1 MAVVTERPV
10 WEGSIRLIDPNDPVQ
25 GGAGG
30 VDNVPHEQL
39 ANRTAYLK
47 QEIEGIKGDSTETV
61 TLETLLQRIKDL
73 EEAPAITVP
82 VLPIGATFETT
93 VVYTSG
99 QEVSAAMGYGTWQP
113 FAEGRVTVGVSSKVD
128 DPAWTKTIG
137 TKHGEYEHT
146 TTVEEMPNHKHSKDD
161 IYNKFGSKA
170 SESGLETQGSSDYNR
185 RTEEYT
191 TGAMTAANWLQATEQ
206 TVGGNKPHNNVQP
219 SYVVGKWVRIA

>member
-30 VDNVPHEQL
+30 IDNIPHEQL

-47 QEIEGIKGDSTETV
+47 QEIEGIKGDSTEPV

-73 EEAPAITVP
+73 ETAPAITVP

-146 TTVEEMPNHKHSKDD
+146 TTVEEMPAHNHVVLINSYRHGMDGSRATVAHFSDGDVSSTPPRLPDNHLTILDD
-161 IYNKFGSKA
+161 
-170 SESGLETQGSSDYNR
+170 SGGDQ
-185 RTEEYT
+185 
-191 TGAMTAANWLQATEQ
+191 
-206 TVGGNKPHNNVQP
+206 PHNNVQP
-219 SYVVGKWVRIA
+219 SLVVGKWVRTA

>member
-146 TTVEEMPNHKHSKDD
+146 LTIDEMPRHKHSHSDRYKYYMARHFRGESISSGD
-161 IYNKFGSKA
+161 YAQPEKEWQVHGQSEAEFA
-170 SESGLETQGSSDYNR
+170 SAMEESRGESL
-185 RTEEYT
+185 
-191 TGAMTAANWLQATEQ
+191 
-206 TVGGNKPHNNVQP
+206 PHNNVQP
-219 SYVVGKWVRIA
+219 SYVVGKWVRTA